1 MGRDTGR
8 CNVLFFSGRVP
19 TLFRNQ
25 LPPQS
30 CFFEDGGNNFLWC
43 VGALL
48 PNHTAISTL
57 EDYNLKLY
65 HGTERE
71 RESTHLFHDGSS
83 IEL

>member
-1 MGRDTGR
+1 VGRDIGG
-8 CNVLFFSGRVP
+8 CNVLFFSGKVP
-19 TLFRNQ
+19 ALFRNQ

-43 VGALL
+43 AGTLL
-48 PNHTAISTL
+48 PYHAAINTL
-57 EDYNLKLY
+57 KDYNLKLY

-71 RESTHLFHDGSS
+71 STHLFHDGGSS